1 MFEVSIK
8 AQFSAAHR
16 LEGYRGACEDLH
28 GHNWDVEV
36 FVVGEELDESGILV
50 DFRVVREA
58 VEAEIE
64 TLDHTDLNEHPA
76 FVAGNPT
83 SENIA
88 RLLFAQLSQ
97 RLGGEQFRVSRVS
110 VNETPGSKASYWE

>member
-1 MFEVSIK
+1 MYEVSIK

-16 LEGYRGACEDLH
+16 LEGYRGACEAFH
-28 GHNWDVEV
+28 GHNWGVEV
-36 FVVGEELDESGILV
+36 FVAGEELDETGMLV

-58 VEAEIE
+58 VEAETE
-64 TLDHTDLNEHPA
+64 ALDHTDLIEHPTFA
-76 FVAGNPT
+76 AGNPT

-88 RLLFAQLSQ
+88 RFLFVQLSQ
-97 RLGGEQFRVSRVS
+97 RLGGERFRVSRVS